1 MVTFPCRFA
10 DVFGLDLANV
20 KTFQDEV
27 PKIPKSAYED
37 LEGIDADFF
46 NKQAGAS
53 SIKSSKASGAGNSNS
68 SLATTLSSSSSSLV
82 PMFNQPGS
90 FGNFF
95 DLIRS
100 RKVCLENAYMADRS
114 TVRGTVR
121 VQNLCMNKKVSVRY
135 TTNNWMRT
143 ADLEAAYVP
152 TPSGGDG
159 FSDQFSFKL
168 STAPLAVGQKIQGRE
183 SIDFFGLQQF
193 FWVNILAIF

>member
-1 MVTFPCRFA
+1 MSPCILCFFSYSIVTFPCRFA

-100 RKVCLENAYMADRS
+100 KKVCLENAYMADR
-114 TVRGTVR
+114 
-121 VQNLCMNKKVSVRY
+121 
-135 TTNNWMRT
+135 
-143 ADLEAAYVP
+143 DP
-152 TPSGGDG
+152 
-159 FSDQFSFKL
+159 
-168 STAPLAVGQKIQGRE
+168 IQ
-183 SIDFFGLQQF
+183 
-193 FWVNILAIF
+193 